1 MNKRLIL
8 IIFST
13 FLIISCGFKP
23 IYTLENTDFSINEI
37 IILSGN
43 RDLNNNI
50 KNNLLKYKND
60 NKNKI
65 VNLLIESDY
74 NKNSLVK
81 DSSGKTTEYEISAN
95 VSFTVKID
103 KIEKKIIF
111 QENTKIKR
119 FDNSLDEK
127 NYERNIIN
135 NLSTSFVEKLI
146 IELINAN

>member
-23 IYTLENTDFSINEI
+23 IYKLENTDFSINEI

-50 KNNLLKYKND
+50 KNNLLKYKNN

-95 VSFTVKID
+95 VIFTVKID

>member
-23 IYTLENTDFSINEI
+23 IYKLENTDFSINEI

-50 KNNLLKYKND
+50 KKNLLKYKND

-95 VSFTVKID
+95 VIFTVKID